1 MTDTD
6 EWDGTPIPTLYDSPL
21 MKAFAAQ
28 TMLRLT
34 LDCVAKER
42 EQAASVK
49 ERAARTPTPDGL
61 PSTLPLGLS
70 LRLAAKVV
78 GVSPNTFRRLERD
91 KLMPSRKLVGGRRL
105 YDRDDLLLAFRRAP
119 TIDGGPGMPPPALI
133 DPAEDHSWDDLK

>member
-1 MTDTD
+1 M
-6 EWDGTPIPTLYDSPL
+6 
-21 MKAFAAQ
+21 
-28 TMLRLT
+28 
-34 LDCVAKER
+34 
-42 EQAASVK
+42 
-49 ERAARTPTPDGL
+49 PDGL

-119 TIDGGPGMPPPALI
+119 TIDGGPGTPPPALI